1 MFLTSNKY
9 IIDQLLV
16 QNKKDKA
23 GVSKRF
29 SIKGKI
35 ANIFSFLHHIA
46 SVSVKQLSPC
56 DLVF

>member
-9 IIDQLLV
+9 IIDQLLI
-16 QNKKDKA
+16 QNKKDKT

-35 ANIFSFLHHIA
+35 ANIFNFLHHIV
-46 SVSVKQLSPC
+46 SVSVKQLSHC